1 MTESHKLLLELLNEK
16 ILVLDGAMG
25 TMIQQ
30 FNLTENDFRGER
42 FQHHRLDLKGNNDIL
57 SLTRPEIIKN
67 IHLQY
72 LLAGA
77 DIIETNTFNAN
88 DISMQDYKMS
98 AEVYEMNLV
107 SAELARA
114 AIDSLND
121 SKSRF
126 VAGAIG
132 PTNRTASMSPDV
144 NNPGYRAVTFDDL
157 VNAYSNQI
165 RGLVDGNVD
174 ILLIETIFDTL
185 NAKAAI
191 FAAQSLF
198 EKIGYKLPIMISGTI
213 TDASGRTLS
222 GQTVE
227 AFYISIAHAKPLS
240 VGLNCALG
248 ARELFPYLQQ
258 LSQVSNEYVSAY
270 PNAGLP
276 NEFGEYEQS
285 PQEMKDYILQFVDN
299 GYVNII
305 GGCCGTT
312 PQHIKAMADA
322 VEGIKPKK
330 KPKLEKFAS
339 FSGLEPLIVRKN
351 MNFINIG
358 ERTNVTG
365 SKAFARLIKNG
376 NYEEA
381 LSVARQQ
388 VENGAQIIDVN
399 MDEGLLDSI
408 KEMRTFLNFLMS
420 EPDICRVPI
429 MIDSSKWEV
438 IEEGLKCVQGKSIVN
453 SISLK
458 EGEKEFLRQA
468 SLAKKYG
475 AAMVVMAF
483 DETGQAETFER
494 KISICSRAYK
504 LLTDTLSIESQNIIF
519 DPNIFAIGTGI
530 SEHNEYAIN
539 YIEAVRELKNR
550 FPHSLISGGV
560 SNLSFSFR
568 GNNLIREAMHSAF
581 LYHAIKAG
589 MDMGILNAGMVEI
602 YESID
607 KELLLLVEDVIFNRR
622 SDATEKLLEY
632 SENHSHD
639 FVTNSNEEEW
649 RKGSVEERLSYS
661 LIKGIDTYVESDS
674 EEARLKYQSGLR
686 VIEGPL
692 MEGMNTV
699 GDLFGSGKMFLPQ
712 VIKSA
717 RVMKKSVAYL
727 TPFMEKEKSK
737 SGNFN
742 KGKILLATVKGDVHD
757 IGKNIVGV
765 VLACNNYEIIDLGV
779 MVPAQ
784 QIIDS
789 AIKNNVDIIGLS
801 GLITPSLDEMVGV
814 AKLMKSQNLH
824 IPIMIGG
831 ATTSKTHTALKI
843 NPVYPGKV
851 IHVLDA
857 SRAVN
862 IVSSILDDNNSE
874 TGFLES
880 INKEYQ
886 ALKQKREQSL
896 SEKSYITLEEARV
909 NKFKIDWGNHV
920 IKKPNHLG
928 IKVFNSIPLD
938 EIREFIDWTSFFSTW
953 QLSGK
958 YPAILEDEIVGQQAQ
973 KLMQDAESMLDKIA
987 EEKWIE
993 ARAVIG
999 IYKANSIGDDIEIR
1013 LESGEKVLLCHL
1025 RQQTKKAQGLPNYCL
1040 SDFIAPVD
1048 SGIQD
1053 YIGAFAVSTGFGI
1066 EKPLEYFA
1074 ENHDDYSAILL
1085 KALAD
1090 RLAEALAEMMHYKVR
1105 TELWGYSPL
1114 EPNIL
1119 DQIISENYVGIRPAP
1134 GYPACPDH
1142 REKTKIWQ
1150 LLDVTKHTG
1159 MSLSENFAMMPASSV
1174 CGWYFAN
1181 SESKYFGINHICS
1194 DQIDDYSK
1202 RKNLDITTLKKDLS
1216 ALI

>member
-399 MDEGLLDSI
+399 MDEGLLYSI

-483 DETGQAETFER
+483 DETGQAESFER

-727 TPFMEKEKSK
+727 TPFMEEEKSI
-737 SGNFN
+737 SGNYN

>member
-1 MTESHKLLLELLNEK
+1 
-16 ILVLDGAMG
+16 
-25 TMIQQ
+25 
-30 FNLTENDFRGER
+30 
-42 FQHHRLDLKGNNDIL
+42 
-57 SLTRPEIIKN
+57 
-67 IHLQY
+67 
-72 LLAGA
+72 
-77 DIIETNTFNAN
+77 
-88 DISMQDYKMS
+88 
-98 AEVYEMNLV
+98 
-107 SAELARA
+107 
-114 AIDSLND
+114 
-121 SKSRF
+121 
-126 VAGAIG
+126 
-132 PTNRTASMSPDV
+132 
-144 NNPGYRAVTFDDL
+144 
-157 VNAYSNQI
+157 
-165 RGLVDGNVD
+165 
-174 ILLIETIFDTL
+174 
-185 NAKAAI
+185 
-191 FAAQSLF
+191 
-198 EKIGYKLPIMISGTI
+198 
-213 TDASGRTLS
+213 
-222 GQTVE
+222 
-227 AFYISIAHAKPLS
+227 
-240 VGLNCALG
+240 
-248 ARELFPYLQQ
+248 
-258 LSQVSNEYVSAY
+258 
-270 PNAGLP
+270 
-276 NEFGEYEQS
+276 
-285 PQEMKDYILQFVDN
+285 
-299 GYVNII
+299 
-305 GGCCGTT
+305 
-312 PQHIKAMADA
+312 
-322 VEGIKPKK
+322 
-330 KPKLEKFAS
+330 
-339 FSGLEPLIVRKN
+339 
-351 MNFINIG
+351 
-358 ERTNVTG
+358 
-365 SKAFARLIKNG
+365 
-376 NYEEA
+376 
-381 LSVARQQ
+381 
-388 VENGAQIIDVN
+388 
-399 MDEGLLDSI
+399 MD
-408 KEMRTFLNFLMS
+408 
-420 EPDICRVPI
+420 
-429 MIDSSKWEV
+429 
-438 IEEGLKCVQGKSIVN
+438 
-453 SISLK
+453 
-458 EGEKEFLRQA
+458 
-468 SLAKKYG
+468 
-475 AAMVVMAF
+475 
-483 DETGQAETFER
+483 
-494 KISICSRAYK
+494 
-504 LLTDTLSIESQNIIF
+504 
-519 DPNIFAIGTGI
+519 
-530 SEHNEYAIN
+530 
-539 YIEAVRELKNR
+539 
-550 FPHSLISGGV
+550 
-560 SNLSFSFR
+560 
-568 GNNLIREAMHSAF
+568 
-581 LYHAIKAG
+581 
-589 MDMGILNAGMVEI
+589 
-602 YESID
+602 
-607 KELLLLVEDVIFNRR
+607 
-622 SDATEKLLEY
+622 
-632 SENHSHD
+632 
-639 FVTNSNEEEW
+639 
-649 RKGSVEERLSYS
+649 
-661 LIKGIDTYVESDS
+661 
-674 EEARLKYQSGLR
+674 
-686 VIEGPL
+686 
-692 MEGMNTV
+692 GMNTV

-727 TPFMEKEKSK
+727 TPFMEEEKSFL
-737 SGNFN
+737 GNYN

-784 QIIDS
+784 KIIDA
-789 AIKNNVDIIGLS
+789 AIKNKVDIIGLS

-938 EIREFIDWTSFFSTW
+938 EIREFIDWTPFFSTW

-1090 RLAEALAEMMHYKVR
+1090 RLAEALAEMVHYKVR

-1114 EPNIL
+1114 EPKIL

-1174 CGWYFAN
+1174 CGWFFAN

>member
-88 DISMQDYKMS
+88 DISMQDYEMS
-98 AEVYEMNLV
+98 DQVYEMNLA

-157 VNAYSNQI
+157 VNAYSYQI

-468 SLAKKYG
+468 GLAKKYG

-483 DETGQAETFER
+483 DETGQAESFEG

-504 LLTDTLSIESQNIIF
+504 LLTDTLSIEPQDIIF

-727 TPFMEKEKSK
+727 TPFMEEEKSI
-737 SGNFN
+737 SGNYN

-784 QIIDS
+784 KIID
-789 AIKNNVDIIGLS
+789 AALKNKVDIIGLS

>member
-399 MDEGLLDSI
+399 MDEGLLYSI

-483 DETGQAETFER
+483 DETGQAESFER

>member
-88 DISMQDYKMS
+88 DISMQDYEMS
-98 AEVYEMNLV
+98 DQVYEMNLA

-483 DETGQAETFER
+483 DETGQAESFER

-727 TPFMEKEKSK
+727 TPFMEEEKSI
-737 SGNFN
+737 SGNYN

-784 QIIDS
+784 KIID
-789 AIKNNVDIIGLS
+789 AALKNKVDIIGLS

>member
-1 MTESHKLLLELLNEK
+1 
-16 ILVLDGAMG
+16 
-25 TMIQQ
+25 
-30 FNLTENDFRGER
+30 
-42 FQHHRLDLKGNNDIL
+42 
-57 SLTRPEIIKN
+57 
-67 IHLQY
+67 
-72 LLAGA
+72 
-77 DIIETNTFNAN
+77 
-88 DISMQDYKMS
+88 
-98 AEVYEMNLV
+98 
-107 SAELARA
+107 
-114 AIDSLND
+114 
-121 SKSRF
+121 
-126 VAGAIG
+126 
-132 PTNRTASMSPDV
+132 
-144 NNPGYRAVTFDDL
+144 
-157 VNAYSNQI
+157 
-165 RGLVDGNVD
+165 
-174 ILLIETIFDTL
+174 
-185 NAKAAI
+185 
-191 FAAQSLF
+191 
-198 EKIGYKLPIMISGTI
+198 
-213 TDASGRTLS
+213 
-222 GQTVE
+222 
-227 AFYISIAHAKPLS
+227 
-240 VGLNCALG
+240 
-248 ARELFPYLQQ
+248 
-258 LSQVSNEYVSAY
+258 
-270 PNAGLP
+270 
-276 NEFGEYEQS
+276 
-285 PQEMKDYILQFVDN
+285 
-299 GYVNII
+299 
-305 GGCCGTT
+305 
-312 PQHIKAMADA
+312 
-322 VEGIKPKK
+322 
-330 KPKLEKFAS
+330 
-339 FSGLEPLIVRKN
+339 
-351 MNFINIG
+351 
-358 ERTNVTG
+358 
-365 SKAFARLIKNG
+365 
-376 NYEEA
+376 
-381 LSVARQQ
+381 
-388 VENGAQIIDVN
+388 
-399 MDEGLLDSI
+399 
-408 KEMRTFLNFLMS
+408 
-420 EPDICRVPI
+420 
-429 MIDSSKWEV
+429 
-438 IEEGLKCVQGKSIVN
+438 
-453 SISLK
+453 
-458 EGEKEFLRQA
+458 
-468 SLAKKYG
+468 
-475 AAMVVMAF
+475 
-483 DETGQAETFER
+483 
-494 KISICSRAYK
+494 
-504 LLTDTLSIESQNIIF
+504 
-519 DPNIFAIGTGI
+519 
-530 SEHNEYAIN
+530 
-539 YIEAVRELKNR
+539 IEAVRELKNR

-568 GNNLIREAMHSAF
+568 GNNPIREAMHSAF

-692 MEGMNTV
+692 MDGMNTV

-727 TPFMEKEKSK
+727 TPFMEEEKSFL
-737 SGNFN
+737 GNYN

-784 QIIDS
+784 KIIDA
-789 AIKNNVDIIGLS
+789 AIKNKVDIIGLS

-938 EIREFIDWTSFFSTW
+938 EIREFIDWTPFFSTW

-1134 GYPACPDH
+1134 GYPACP
-1142 REKTKIWQ
+1142 
-1150 LLDVTKHTG
+1150 
-1159 MSLSENFAMMPASSV
+1159 
-1174 CGWYFAN
+1174 
-1181 SESKYFGINHICS
+1181 
-1194 DQIDDYSK
+1194 
-1202 RKNLDITTLKKDLS
+1202 
-1216 ALI
+1216 